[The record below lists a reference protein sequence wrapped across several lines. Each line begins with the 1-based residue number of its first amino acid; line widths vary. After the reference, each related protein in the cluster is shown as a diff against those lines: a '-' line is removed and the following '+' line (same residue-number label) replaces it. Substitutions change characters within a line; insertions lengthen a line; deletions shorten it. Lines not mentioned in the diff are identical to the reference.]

1 MVHTRLLD
9 HFIKVVLSLTDTKE
23 VPAEPPLELLGLPN
37 ICRLGTRARDC
48 VELEKALNSEG
59 RDFRMQAL
67 QERERL
73 EDNGFGDQLMEM
85 QQTLWPVE
93 LLRTLR
99 FKIDKLFEYK
109 IDDDYALQWC
119 QGKVTEIISESKNK
133 HMIVKV
139 EWNNDCLK
147 ECDPKITRE
156 RLMRTKW
163 NPEEPA
169 NGAWRE
175 DLHHKIVK
183 SK

>member
-1 MVHTRLLD
+1 MVHTRLHNCL
-9 HFIKVVLSLTDTKE
+9 IILSRWFYLWQIQKKFRQS
-23 VPAEPPLELLGLPN
+23 LHLN
-37 ICRLGTRARDC
+37 
-48 VELEKALNSEG
+48 ALNSEG
-59 RDFRMQAL
+59 RDFRMQL
-67 QERERL
+67 LRERERL

-93 LLRTLR
+93 LLRTPR
-99 FKIDKLFEYK
+99 FKINKLFEYK

-139 EWNNDCLK
+139 EWTNDCLK